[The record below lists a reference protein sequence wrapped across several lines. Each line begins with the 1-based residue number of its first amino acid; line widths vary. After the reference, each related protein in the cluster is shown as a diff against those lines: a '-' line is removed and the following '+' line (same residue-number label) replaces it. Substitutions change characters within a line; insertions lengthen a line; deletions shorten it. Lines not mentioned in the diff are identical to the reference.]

1 MKLVDTKD
9 AVGTVLCH
17 DITQII
23 KGVTKTQDS
32 GKVMSSKKK
41 TFLCCYPLEKIIY
54 TSGKP
59 ETICF
64 MKMMQPG
71 FFAICARMKE

>member
-23 KGVTKTQDS
+23 KGVIPF
-32 GKVMSSKKK
+32 GIIMALEILL
-41 TFLCCYPLEKIIY
+41 LCFF
-54 TSGKP
+54 P
-59 ETICF
+59 EIATWL
-64 MKMMQPG
+64 PG
-71 FFAICARMKE
+71 IVK